1 MARKKAEVTIT
12 ADGRDQGKVFILT
25 EMPADQA
32 EKLAVKV
39 FLALSRSGVDL
50 PEEVKGQ
57 GIVGLAVLGLKVLTM
72 VKAEDAF
79 EIMDEMFSCV
89 QFRPDPSNVGYSRA
103 PMPEDIEEV
112 ATRFSLRADI
122 WKLHV
127 GFTFAETVSRWT
139 SA

>member
-12 ADGRDQGKVFILT
+12 ADGRDQGKVFVLK

-72 VKAEDAF
+72 VKAEA
-79 EIMDEMFSCV
+79 
-89 QFRPDPSNVGYSRA
+89 
-103 PMPEDIEEV
+103 
-112 ATRFSLRADI
+112 I
-122 WKLHV
+122 W
-127 GFTFAETVSRWT
+127 
-139 SA
+139 